1 MPDLLAALVPLGG
14 LVGMRHFR
22 LQDEALVLCDR
33 DVRQG
38 PHDGRGQGW
47 ESTGRGGL
55 LSLKTNTS
63 SCIVL
68 ITRK

>member
-22 LQDEALVLCDR
+22 LQDEALVLRDR

-38 PHDGRGQGW
+38 AHDGR
-47 ESTGRGGL
+47 R
-55 LSLKTNTS
+55 
-63 SCIVL
+63 
-68 ITRK
+68 